1 MWRLRDELLV
11 DHIHLTSAD
20 VGEWH
25 DDHPLNYMDC
35 PEAEY
40 EKYFKKTQPM
50 IESLVYSPKVMHD
63 QITAELHQKLI
74 DQLGIKFKKEN

>member
-1 MWRLRDELLV
+1 MAKLFKLTAYLTDIDSSFGEQDLEDYIMWRLRDELLV

-20 VGEWH
+20 IGEWH

-40 EKYFKKTQPM
+40 EKYFK
-50 IESLVYSPKVMHD
+50 
-63 QITAELHQKLI
+63 
-74 DQLGIKFKKEN
+74 EN